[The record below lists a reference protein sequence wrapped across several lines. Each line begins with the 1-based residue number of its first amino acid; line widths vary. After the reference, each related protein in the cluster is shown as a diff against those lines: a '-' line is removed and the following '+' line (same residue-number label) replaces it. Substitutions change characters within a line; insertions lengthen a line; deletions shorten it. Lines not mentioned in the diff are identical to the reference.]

1 MDVNKMMKNTL
12 KVVLLTSLLPLA
24 ASASQE
30 LTPWYVGAGL
40 GVNNYEHVAT
50 QNGEDS
56 PYAWDVFAG
65 YMFNDYFGAEIGFR
79 DLGNTDWTEAGI
91 SNDVSVKGSTLGL
104 VGIWPLANRWSLSAE
119 AGVMYYSL
127 ENSQNFN
134 NQSTSYSDSDFAPYL
149 GAGVGYNFTD
159 NLKLQ
164 AKYRRY
170 EGLDDNAGA
179 SAVVPVNADSNY
191 WGLELSYR
199 FGSAAVV
206 APVAAAVVAAAPVD
220 SDNDGVYDDKDQ
232 CPATPATHKV
242 DSVGCTIYENV
253 KNKEDVGSIQFAND
267 SAVVKNVY
275 YKDIE
280 RLANYLNKNPA
291 FTVEIAGHA
300 SNVGKPEYNME
311 LSDKRADAVAKILVE
326 KYGISGSRVT
336 SNGYGVTQPL
346 VAGDSKEAHAANRRI
361 EAIVTTTTKQ
371 PVLK

>member
-1 MDVNKMMKNTL
+1 MDLNNMMKNTL
-12 KVVLLTSLLPLA
+12 KLALLASMLPLA
-24 ASASQE
+24 ASAAQD

-40 GVNNYEHVAT
+40 GVNDYEHVAT
-50 QNGEDS
+50 QNGQDD

-79 DLGNTDWTEAGI
+79 DLGNADWDYAGI
-91 SNDVSVKGSTLGL
+91 SNDAGVKGATLGL
-104 VGIWPLANRWSLSAE
+104 VGVLPLGNRWSLSAE
-119 AGVMYYSL
+119 AGAMYYSL
-127 ENSQNFN
+127 ENDQVNVNGARS
-134 NQSTSYSDSDFAPYL
+134 SYSESDFAPYL

-170 EGLDDNAGA
+170 EGLDDKANGL
-179 SAVVPVNADSNY
+179 VPVDADSNY

-199 FGSAAVV
+199 FGSPAVV
-206 APVAAAVVAAAPVD
+206 APVAAIIAADPVD

-242 DSVGCTIYENV
+242 DSVGCTMYENV

-280 RLANYLNKNPA
+280 RLADYLNKNPE

-300 SNVGKPEYNME
+300 SNVGKSEYNME
-311 LSDKRADAVAKILVE
+311 LSDKRANAVAKILVD
-326 KYGISGSRVT
+326 KYSITQSRVT
-336 SNGYGVTQPL
+336 SKGYGVTLPI
-346 VAGDSKEAHAANRRI
+346 VAGDSKEAHAKNRRI

>member
-1 MDVNKMMKNTL
+1 MELENMMNHKL
-12 KVVLLTSLLPLA
+12 KFVLLASLLPFTVSA
-24 ASASQE
+24 AQE

-40 GVNNYEHVAT
+40 GVNNYEHIAT
-50 QNGEDS
+50 QNGQDD

-79 DLGNTDWTEAGI
+79 DLGNADWTNGAT
-91 SNDVSVKGSTLGL
+91 SNDAGVKGSTLGL

-119 AGVMYYSL
+119 AGAMYYSL
-127 ENSQNFN
+127 ENSQNN
-134 NQSTSYSDSDFAPYL
+134 GITSSKYSTNDFAPYL

-170 EGLDDNAGA
+170 ENLNDDYNI
-179 SAVVPVNADSNY
+179 VEADSNY

-199 FGSAAVV
+199 FGSPAAA
-206 APVAAAVVAAAPVD
+206 APVAAAVIAAAPVD

-232 CPATPATHKV
+232 CPATPVTHKV

-267 SAVVKNVY
+267 SAVVKKVF

-280 RLANYLNKNPA
+280 RLANYLNKNPE

-300 SNVGKPEYNME
+300 SNVGKPDYNMV
-311 LSDKRADAVAKILVE
+311 LSDKRADAVAQILVE
-326 KYGISGSRVT
+326 KYGISKNRVT

-361 EAIVTTTTKQ
+361 EAVVTTTAKQ

>member
-1 MDVNKMMKNTL
+1 MELENMMNHKL
-12 KVVLLTSLLPLA
+12 KFVLLASLLPFTVSA
-24 ASASQE
+24 AQE

-40 GVNNYEHVAT
+40 GVNNYEHIAT
-50 QNGEDS
+50 QNGQDD

-79 DLGNTDWTEAGI
+79 DLGNADWTDAKGINNDAG
-91 SNDVSVKGSTLGL
+91 VKGSTLGL

-119 AGVMYYSL
+119 AGAMYYSL
-127 ENSQNFN
+127 ENTQNGTN
-134 NQSTSYSDSDFAPYL
+134 KYSSNDFAPYI

-170 EGLDDNAGA
+170 ENLDDTDFNTIE
-179 SAVVPVNADSNY
+179 ADSNY

-199 FGSAAVV
+199 FGSPAAA
-206 APVAAAVVAAAPVD
+206 APVAAAVIAAAPVD

-232 CPATPATHKV
+232 CPATPVTHKV

-267 SAVVKNVY
+267 SAVVKKVF

-280 RLANYLNKNPA
+280 RLANYLNKNPE

-300 SNVGKPEYNME
+300 SHVGKPEYNMV
-311 LSDKRADAVAKILVE
+311 LSDKRAAAVAKILVD
-326 KYGISGSRVT
+326 KYGISQSRVT
-336 SNGYGVTQPL
+336 SKGYGETQPL
-346 VAGDSKEAHAANRRI
+346 VAGDSKEAYAANRRI
-361 EAIVTTTTKQ
+361 EAVVTTTTKQ

>member
-1 MDVNKMMKNTL
+1 MELENMMNHKL
-12 KVVLLTSLLPLA
+12 KFVLLASLLPFTVSA
-24 ASASQE
+24 AQE

-40 GVNNYEHVAT
+40 GVNNYEHIAT
-50 QNGEDS
+50 QNGQDD

-79 DLGNTDWTEAGI
+79 DLGNADWTDAKGINNDAG
-91 SNDVSVKGSTLGL
+91 VKGSTLGL

-119 AGVMYYSL
+119 AGAMYYSL
-127 ENSQNFN
+127 ENTQNGTN
-134 NQSTSYSDSDFAPYL
+134 KYSSNDFAPYI

-170 EGLDDNAGA
+170 ENLDDTDFNTIE
-179 SAVVPVNADSNY
+179 ADSNY

-199 FGSAAVV
+199 FGSPAAA
-206 APVAAAVVAAAPVD
+206 APVAAAVIAAAPVD

-232 CPATPATHKV
+232 CPATPVTHKV

-267 SAVVKNVY
+267 SAVVKKVF

-280 RLANYLNKNPA
+280 RLANYLNKNPE

-300 SNVGKPEYNME
+300 SNVGKPDYNMV
-311 LSDKRADAVAKILVE
+311 LSDKRADAVAQILVE
-326 KYGISGSRVT
+326 KYGISKNRVT

-346 VAGDSKEAHAANRRI
+346 VAGDSKEAYAANRRI

>member
-1 MDVNKMMKNTL
+1 MELENMMNHKL
-12 KVVLLTSLLPLA
+12 KFVLLASLLPFTVSA
-24 ASASQE
+24 AQE

-40 GVNNYEHVAT
+40 GVNNYEHIAT
-50 QNGEDS
+50 QNGQDD

-79 DLGNTDWTEAGI
+79 DLGNADWTAAGF
-91 SNDVSVKGSTLGL
+91 SNDAGVKGGTLGL

-119 AGVMYYSL
+119 AGAMYYSL
-127 ENSQNFN
+127 ENTQNGTN
-134 NQSTSYSDSDFAPYL
+134 KYSSNDFAPYI

-170 EGLDDNAGA
+170 ENLDDTDFNTIE
-179 SAVVPVNADSNY
+179 ADSNY

-199 FGSAAVV
+199 FGHTVAA
-206 APVAAAVVAAAPVD
+206 APVAAAVIAAAPVD

-242 DSVGCTIYENV
+242 DAVGCTIYENV
-253 KNKEDVGSIQFAND
+253 KTKEDVGSIQFAND
-267 SAVVKNVY
+267 SAVVKPVF

-280 RLANYLNKNPA
+280 RLANYLNKNPE

-300 SNVGKPEYNME
+300 SHVGKPEYNMV
-311 LSDKRADAVAKILVE
+311 LSDKRAAAVAKILVD
-326 KYGISGSRVT
+326 KYAISQSRVT
-336 SNGYGVTQPL
+336 SKGYGETQPL
-346 VAGDSKEAHAANRRI
+346 VAGDSKEAYAANRRI
-361 EAIVTTTTKQ
+361 EAVVTTTTKQ

>member
-1 MDVNKMMKNTL
+1 MDLNKMMKNTL
-12 KVVLLTSLLPLA
+12 KIVLLTSMLPFA

-50 QNGEDS
+50 QNGSDD
-56 PYAWDVFAG
+56 PFAWDIFAG

-79 DLGNTDWTEAGI
+79 DLGNADWTAAGI
-91 SNDVSVKGSTLGL
+91 SNDADVKGTTLGL
-104 VGIWPLANRWSLSAE
+104 VGLWPLANRWSLSAE
-119 AGVMYYSL
+119 AGAMYYTL
-127 ENSQNFN
+127 ENSQRFG
-134 NQSTSYSDSDFAPYL
+134 STSSTYSTDDFAPYF

-170 EGLDDNAGA
+170 ENLNDDYNI
-179 SAVVPVNADSNY
+179 VEADSNY

-199 FGSAAVV
+199 FGNTVAA

-253 KNKEDVGSIQFAND
+253 KSKEDVGSIQFAND

-280 RLANYLNKNPA
+280 RLANYMNKNPE

-300 SNVGKPEYNME
+300 SNVGKPDYNME
-311 LSDKRADAVAKILVE
+311 LSHKRANAVADILVN
-326 KYGISGSRVT
+326 KYGISQSRVT
-336 SNGYGVTQPL
+336 AKGYGVTQPL

>member
-1 MDVNKMMKNTL
+1 MELENMMNHKL
-12 KVVLLTSLLPLA
+12 KFVLLASLLPFTVSA
-24 ASASQE
+24 AQE

-40 GVNNYEHVAT
+40 GVNNYEHIAT
-50 QNGEDS
+50 QNGQDD

-79 DLGNTDWTEAGI
+79 DLGNADWTDAKGINNDAG
-91 SNDVSVKGSTLGL
+91 VKGSTLGL

-119 AGVMYYSL
+119 AGAMYYSL
-127 ENSQNFN
+127 ENTQNGTN
-134 NQSTSYSDSDFAPYL
+134 KYSSNDFAPYI

-170 EGLDDNAGA
+170 ENLDDTDFNTIE
-179 SAVVPVNADSNY
+179 ADSNY

-199 FGSAAVV
+199 FGSPAAA
-206 APVAAAVVAAAPVD
+206 APVAAAVIAAAPVD

-232 CPATPATHKV
+232 CPATPVTHKV

-267 SAVVKNVY
+267 SAVVKKVF

-280 RLANYLNKNPA
+280 RLANYLNKNPE

-300 SNVGKPEYNME
+300 SNVGKPDYNMV
-311 LSDKRADAVAKILVE
+311 LSDKRADAVAQILVE
-326 KYGISGSRVT
+326 KYGISKNRVT

-361 EAIVTTTTKQ
+361 EAVVTTTAKQ